1 MSRATAV
8 TDRLVLALL
17 GLVLLVTGLLAL
29 AWRAGWAERWWPAG
43 PAGDGWSDRLP
54 TVDATGLVEA
64 AWWPWACLGAALLL
78 VLVGLR
84 WLLAQ
89 LPGRVDRRFTL
100 AGSDAAGRLR
110 VDLGAVADAA
120 ADDLAVDAAVRSSS
134 GRVAHDGR
142 RRCVDLVAAVDP
154 HADLASVRRAVDA
167 TVARLGGAL
176 GDAVPVRVR
185 VEVARGGRER
195 PRRVA

>member
-17 GLVLLVTGLLAL
+17 GLVLVAAGVLAV
-29 AWRAGWAERWWPAG
+29 AWRTGWAERWWPSG

-54 TVDATGLVEA
+54 TLDATGLVEA
-64 AWWPWACLGAALLL
+64 PWWPWACLGAALLL
-78 VLVGLR
+78 VLLGLR
-84 WLLAQ
+84 WLVAH
-89 LPGRVDRRFTL
+89 LPGRVDKRFTL
-100 AGSDAAGRLR
+100 AGSDAGGRLR

-120 ADDLAVDAAVRSSS
+120 ADDLAADGAVRSSS

-142 RRCVDLVAAVDP
+142 RRCVDLVAGVDP
-154 HADLASVRRAVDA
+154 HADLRSVRRAVDA
-167 TVARLGGAL
+167 TVGRLGGAL

-195 PRRVA
+195 ARRVA